1 MELILKNKHKTWL
14 IVYIIYTDFIASWLL
29 LQFTLY
35 LNSLWLRK
43 SQQFISIDHF
53 HKTKIMKIEIFFISS
68 TLFWIYLAFSEYLSF
83 SSNHF
88 IFFSYFIKL
97 CSNLEKSISIKI
109 FIQIFKESDWYL
121 CEISNQFLIW

>member
-14 IVYIIYTDFIASWLL
+14 IVYIIYTDYIASWLL